1 MTSVIKFYGDIYL
14 IIGYKLKKEIF
25 MKKLSMLLL
34 VLVIAVVGCSKGNEQ
49 KSEEKSNGWREKVKF
64 LSKRDLCLSEVSF

>member
-1 MTSVIKFYGDIYL
+1 MQ
-14 IIGYKLKKEIF
+14 
-25 MKKLSMLLL
+25 KLSMLLL